1 MNTHGTYKKL
11 QETKIPILGLLGEND
26 ISFATED
33 WFAAKGKFPT
43 VNMIYFAQTG
53 HGPQHQFPELS
64 AKYITEFLKH

>member
-33 WFAAKGKFPT
+33 WCAAK
-43 VNMIYFAQTG
+43 
-53 HGPQHQFPELS
+53 
-64 AKYITEFLKH
+64 